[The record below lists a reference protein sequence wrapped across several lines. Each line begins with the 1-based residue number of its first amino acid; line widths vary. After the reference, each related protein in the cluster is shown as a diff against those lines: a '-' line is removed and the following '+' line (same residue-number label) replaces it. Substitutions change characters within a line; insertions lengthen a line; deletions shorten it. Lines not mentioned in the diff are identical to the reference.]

1 MFPLFL
7 KNLSFLPSCLS
18 RKVFTRFQV
27 CGFSSSSSSFPVVSV
42 WWHLDILCLHRNG
55 IFMGDLRAE
64 LTKCDLPLV
73 KRFYGHKKFSN
84 FLVSIPHVQLEYLGE
99 GDFGV
104 LASHFEKQPHWD
116 NFKYRVSV
124 WWDFDSCR
132 IPSDISLLN
141 VAPSIMGVLRAN
153 GIKGPIHIDVYGDVS
168 QLSMIQ

>member
-99 GDFGV
+99 GDFWVCLVPLTTSVVKNKQNDGAITQKLHNIMRV
-104 LASHFEKQPHWD
+104 KIWIEVQILNPEK
-116 NFKYRVSV
+116 
-124 WWDFDSCR
+124 
-132 IPSDISLLN
+132 
-141 VAPSIMGVLRAN
+141 
-153 GIKGPIHIDVYGDVS
+153 
-168 QLSMIQ
+168 